1 MSRWITWNG
10 AQAEIRVDRATRKAL
25 LATGEALLEVMR
37 TEVPHDEGTLE
48 QSGMVID
55 QYDEHGSVQISF
67 GGGPGT
73 PMAKLAYALRWHEN
87 SANFQRGRKHNYMR
101 DPMNQHGP
109 RMLLSAMRKHLGG
122 EL

>member
-10 AQAEIRVDRATRKAL
+10 AQAQIKVARASRKAL
-25 LATGEALLEVMR
+25 LATAEALLEVMR
-37 TEVPHDEGTLE
+37 TQVPHDEGTLE

-55 QYDEHGSVQISF
+55 QYDSHGVAQISF
-67 GGGPGT
+67 GGGAGT
-73 PMAKLAYALRWHEN
+73 PMARLAYALRWHEE

-101 DPMNQHGP
+101 DPLNQHGP
-109 RMLLSAMRKHLGG
+109 RILLNAMRKAMEG

>member
-10 AQAEIRVDRATRKAL
+10 AQAQIRVDRAARRAL

-37 TEVPHDEGTLE
+37 TQVPHDEGTLE
-48 QSGMVID
+48 QSGMVLD
-55 QYDEHGSVQISF
+55 QYETDGSVQISF
-67 GGGPGT
+67 GGGAGT
-73 PMAKLAYALRWHEN
+73 PMARLAYALRWHEN

-109 RMLLSAMRKHLGG
+109 GILLRAMQAHMRR

>member
-1 MSRWITWNG
+1 MSWTKWNG
-10 AQAEIRVDRATRKAL
+10 AQAQLRVSKATHRAL
-25 LATGEALLEVMR
+25 LATGEALLEIMR
-37 TEVPHDEGTLE
+37 SEVPHDEGTLE
-48 QSGMVID
+48 QSGMVLD
-55 QYDEHGSVQISF
+55 QYDEDGSIQISF

-101 DPMNQHGP
+101 DPLNNHGP
-109 RMLLSAMRKHLGG
+109 RLLLNAMRQQMKG